1 MNPSDDILRTPSRGD
16 STQEAEISLL
26 DIVNFLA
33 DSWKKLFLAGLFGA
47 ILGLSGWFFFASY
60 TAEYVLLNNNNNNS
74 YAIDLVSWKVL
85 QKSLPNLAAQIIEE
99 QKTPESQ
106 AQIYKTLASEQF
118 WQKNVKPSFAL
129 SKADI
134 KDLAGVGK
142 DFDQASTTILNF
154 TLDMAGSSKSAAIE
168 NVKAAANFMR
178 TGSAYLQLRNLIN
191 SYENEAISSEAEL
204 QKQITST
211 EIEMSFQLQRA
222 KNLEELYKRFPGNAS
237 VNQTVVDPKES
248 GAKYLSISTQI
259 IAINNDI
266 NQSEESLQRYRDR
279 LAQIAVIKAFIDKAN
294 PLVGQMF
301 DGLAL
306 DNQLLDIEQLVR
318 ADLAKD
324 DIKKQEVLDR
334 IRSSLYAV
342 QARFTRGL
350 EATTAP
356 TSGGKKGMIKFTA
369 GGLAAAFFLMLM
381 AMLGQRVWSN
391 LKGSA
396 K

>member
-1 MNPSDDILRTPSRGD
+1 MIQSPSQPPDLNSD
-16 STQEAEISLL
+16 SEISLL

-33 DSWKKLFLAGLFGA
+33 DSWKKFALAGLLGA
-47 ILGLSGWFFFASY
+47 ILGLSGWFFSASY
-60 TAEYVLLNNNNNNS
+60 TAEYVLLNNNNNS
-74 YAIDLVSWKVL
+74 YALDLVSWKVL
-85 QKSLPNLAAQIIEE
+85 QKSLPNLAAQINEE
-99 QKTPESQ
+99 QKAPESQ
-106 AQIYKTLASEQF
+106 AQTYKTLASEQF

-134 KDLAGVGK
+134 KDLAAVGK

-154 TLDMAGSSKSAAIE
+154 TLDMSGSSKSAAIE
-168 NVKAAANFMR
+168 SVKAAANFMR

-191 SYENEAISSEAEL
+191 GYESEIISSQAEL

-222 KNLEELYKRFPGNAS
+222 KNLEELYKRFPGNTS
-237 VNQTVVDPKES
+237 VNQSVVDPKDS

-266 NQSEESLQRYRDR
+266 YQSKESLQRYRDR

-294 PLVGQMF
+294 PLVGQTF
-301 DGLAL
+301 DGLVL
-306 DNQLLDIEQLVR
+306 DNQLLDVEQLVR

-324 DIKKQEVLDR
+324 DIKKQEVLDK
-334 IRSSLYAV
+334 IRANLYVV

-356 TSGGKKGMIKFTA
+356 TSGGKRGMIKSTA
-369 GGLAAAFFLMLM
+369 GGLAAAFFLMLI
-381 AMLGQRVWSN
+381 ALLGQRVWSN
-391 LKGSA
+391 LKRGGA